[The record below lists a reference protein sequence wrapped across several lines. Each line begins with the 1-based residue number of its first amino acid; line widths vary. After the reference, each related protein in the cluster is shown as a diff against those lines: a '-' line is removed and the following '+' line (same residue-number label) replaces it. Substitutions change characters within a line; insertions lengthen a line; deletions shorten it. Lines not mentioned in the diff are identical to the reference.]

1 MRLENLTTT
10 NPLYGLT
17 GYSVLK
23 TDGALPIVKASNT
36 SNYIEFR
43 IAIGVE

>member
-1 MRLENLTTT
+1 MKLENLTTT

-17 GYSVLK
+17 GYSVVK
-23 TDGALPIVKASNT
+23 SDGALPIVKSSNT

-43 IAIGVE
+43 VTVGVE